1 MEAVTFGLG
10 MSMQITGIT
19 IHPARKGVV
28 GAYVDI
34 VFDNNCLKVEASN
47 PPNR

>member
-19 IHPARKGVV
+19 IHPASKGVV

-34 VFDNNCLKVEASN
+34 VFDNCLKGEASN